1 MSVDT
6 DQILSLSGGRFQD
19 FVATLSPDQAEVVQS
34 HMETRMADSGQF
46 LIQQG
51 DDSEYTLFIEEG
63 AVEVIVGEPNAKP
76 VSYLGRGD
84 VIGELGMLNQQP
96 RNAHIRASSPVVYKV
111 IYAEGFKQLMAEVP
125 GFAIFFAGRMAR
137 MVKGSKPS
145 RQHSSNCTDLGGK
158 LPNFD
163 LLAVLY
169 TIASS
174 GSSGELSVMNE
185 ENNKIGNLFIQ
196 EGIVTFAQFRN
207 LASLEASY
215 QMLSEHLEG
224 SFSFSPDASL
234 PAGANQTCAVTI
246 SIDKLVQKAT
256 AIREELTTFPPGIMS
271 LQGSLKVL
279 SPDDPGAPADQ
290 RERNEL
296 ILKFCNEGITDL
308 PSLWERS
315 GYCLYHFAKTIHY
328 MTTIGMVRLG

>member
-1 MSVDT
+1 VDT

-19 FVATLSPDQAEVVQS
+19 FLATLSPEHTEVVQAQ
-34 HMETRMADSGQF
+34 MESRMADSGQF

-51 DDSEYTLFIEEG
+51 EDSEFTLFIEEG
-63 AVEVIVGEPNAKP
+63 AVEVIVGEANSKP

-96 RNAHIRASSPVVYKV
+96 RNAFIRASSPVVYKV
-111 IYAEGFKQLMAEVP
+111 IYAQAFKQLMAEVP

-137 MVKGSKPS
+137 LVKGNKPS
-145 RQHSSNCTDLGGK
+145 RQHSSNCMDLGGK

-174 GSSGELSVMNE
+174 GSSGKLLVMNE

-196 EGIVTFAQFRN
+196 EGIVTYAQFRN
-207 LASLEASY
+207 LVSLEACY

-234 PAGANQTCAVTI
+234 GAGSNQACAVTI
-246 SIDKLVQKAT
+246 SIEKLVQKAT
-256 AIREELTTFPPGIMS
+256 EIREELTTFPEGIMS

-296 ILKFCNEGITDL
+296 MLGYYNEGIDTL
-308 PSLWERS
+308 PALWERS
-315 GYCLYHFAKTIHY
+315 GFCLYHFVKTIHY
-328 MTTIGMVRLG
+328 MNTIGMVRVS